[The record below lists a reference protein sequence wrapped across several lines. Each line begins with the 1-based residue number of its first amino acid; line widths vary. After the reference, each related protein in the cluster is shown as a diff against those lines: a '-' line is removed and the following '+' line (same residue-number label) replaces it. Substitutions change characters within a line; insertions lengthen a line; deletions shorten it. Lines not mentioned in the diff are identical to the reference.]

1 MNKVYVVVFAGIV
14 RGVYDSY
21 EKAVC
26 YKYGDRYSVEILEQ
40 EVL

>member
-1 MNKVYVVVFAGIV
+1 MKVYIVMFAGVV

-26 YKYGDRYSVEILEQ
+26 SEYGDRYSTEILEQ